1 MLCCEGDV
9 KKVFTLQRSSRGWA
23 GPIPISNHLTTNSA
37 VGVGTEGP
45 SSVGNA
51 LRPFPPSPSKPE
63 YQQTLY
69 GRQAPTKFL
78 SDSISFGQ
86 RILIET
92 QSILLLDEHHE
103 LGLNQPVLP
112 DNVDGFI
119 GV

>member
-1 MLCCEGDV
+1 MGGSHSHF
-9 KKVFTLQRSSRGWA
+9 KSFNYQFRRRSWDG
-23 GPIPISNHLTTNSA
+23 
-37 VGVGTEGP
+37 GTIGKRLKAI
-45 SSVGNA
+45 SSVAGDINHCYF
-51 LRPFPPSPSKPE
+51 LFWSKPE

-69 GRQAPTKFL
+69 DRQALL

-92 QSILLLDEHHE
+92 QSILLLEEHHE
-103 LGLNQPVLP
+103 LGLNQPVFS